1 MASVIKYVPSHS
13 NELSI
18 QWVAD
23 EFTRI
28 SNVLNEGLIVEDE
41 GTPLATSADTLN
53 FVGSGVVASGT
64 GSEKTITISGGGGGS
79 DLTIKDEGSA
89 LATAATT
96 LDFVGA
102 GVVASGTGAEKTI
115 TIAGGGATDHGALTG
130 LTDDDHTNYLHKD
143 ITRNVS
149 VGYTTDVEADSFGA
163 TVTPVLTLEHFK
175 TMTVTSGFTL
185 NVPTGGNGW
194 CEYYLT
200 VTGTGPYTLLAGTN
214 LVMMDTSVT
223 LVVGQNYILNIHVFS
238 STNAVA
244 QLVRIG

>member
-115 TIAGGGATDHGALTG
+115 TIAGDHGALTG

-149 VGYTTDVEADSFGA
+149 VGYTTDVEADIFGA

-175 TMTVTSGFTL
+175 TMTVTSSFTL

-200 VTGTGPYTLLAGTN
+200 VNSGGPYTLTAGTN
-214 LVMMDTSVT
+214 LVMIDTSVT
-223 LVVGQNYILNIHVFS
+223 LLASENYILNIHVFS

-244 QLVRIG
+244 QLIKVG